1 MVGLAST
8 IFQYDRL
15 RIRLIP
21 GPHVAADE
29 IEIRSKT
36 MLLNSNG
43 LAAKDEEL
51 PRPGVSGKHTS
62 RDEDA
67 FEGNR
72 VVLTAVT
79 LVPD

>member
-1 MVGLAST
+1 MVGLASI

-15 RIRLIP
+15 RTRLVP

-51 PRPGVSGKHTS
+51 PRSGLGCLASTPVEMRMPLK
-62 RDEDA
+62 A
-67 FEGNR
+67 I
-72 VVLTAVT
+72 VLF
-79 LVPD
+79 LPR

>member
-51 PRPGVSGKHTS
+51 PRSGLGCLASTPVEMRMPLK
-62 RDEDA
+62 A
-67 FEGNR
+67 I
-72 VVLTAVT
+72 VLF
-79 LVPD
+79 LPR